1 MSFELVKNSTDLYIK
16 VLELIKDGQY
26 EEVAKLNK
34 PTYTDEERKTKALA
48 EDFLL
53 FFFLKETGSMS
64 VEEIDPLVRIS
75 LIENNLEMIE
85 LIKKTSLKELTSIIS
100 PEAEKSSK
108 WEFIDSEGQESILLD
123 ETAKVKTL
131 KEHLTNTNAE
141 IDHYGAVYT
150 DYRLIDKMYDQ
161 LDEVYKK
168 IYGHS
173 IFSNVENTFVDPACG
188 SGSFLICLKERLIKG
203 LKFDNGF
210 QEENH
215 ILNNMIFGS
224 EIQKKQFLI
233 CKKILNYKNR
243 QGISLNV
250 NLGDSLSFNFW
261 NKQYTAVVGNP
272 PYQESMDDGS
282 RKAKNH
288 NLWEQFIIKGLEIT
302 EENGFLVYIVPTSWM
317 SPAWKYMDE
326 TFRRYTVHYL
336 EINTIQDYFPGV
348 GSQFCW
354 FIIQKTPP
362 VEGVKT
368 VIKSKFDGV
377 TYELEEEFRNIRFF
391 ANLLSKESVS
401 IMNKFYGQPEVFNF
415 MADSALHSSN
425 KKQFLSKE
433 KTETN
438 IHPIKHTSSKMLYSS
453 ILHPVQSSKKLLI
466 TKSGNYQPE
475 YDSGLFGVSEATMYS
490 IVDTDEEGLAKLG
503 ILNSKVSKFIF
514 KICKWSGFNIQKVFQ
529 NIPYLQL
536 ENYDD
541 KSIYEALGLTE
552 EEIKQIEKVIK

>member
-16 VLELIKDGQY
+16 VLELIRSGQY
-26 EEVAKLNK
+26 QEVEKLNK
-34 PTYTDEERKTKALA
+34 PIFSDDDRKSKALA

-53 FFFLKETGSMS
+53 FFFLKETGSMT

-75 LIENNLEMIE
+75 TIEDSEAMRG

-108 WEFIDSEGQESILLD
+108 WEFIDSDGQESILLD

-168 IYGHS
+168 LYGHS
-173 IFSNVENTFVDPACG
+173 IFSNLENTFVDPACG

-203 LKFDNGF
+203 LKFENGF

-261 NKQYTAVVGNP
+261 NRQYKAVVGNP

-288 NLWEQFIIKGLEIT
+288 NLWEQFIMKGLDIT
-302 EENGFLVYIVPTSWM
+302 EDNGFLVYIVPTSWM

-362 VEGVKT
+362 AEGVKT

-401 IMNKFYGQPEVFNF
+401 IMNKFYGQNQVFNF

-425 KKQFLSKE
+425 KKQYLSKE
-433 KTETN
+433 KNETN
-438 IHPIKHTSSKMLYSS
+438 IHQIKHTSSKMLYSS

-475 YDSGLFGVSEATMYS
+475 YDTGVFGVSEATMYS
-490 IVDTDEEGLAKLG
+490 LVDTDEEGLAKLG

-529 NIPYLQL
+529 NIPYLKL
-536 ENYDD
+536 DTYDD
-541 KSIYEALGLTE
+541 KSIYDALGLTE